1 MAGHDYEEPGG
12 TEVES
17 ARLLEN
23 EARDE
28 LHAAGLTDEQI
39 RKLANTYIAET
50 DGDPERFRDWAVER
64 ARGGDVPSGGD
75 IRGS

>member
-1 MAGHDYEEPGG
+1 MTRHDYEEPGR

-28 LHAAGLTDEQI
+28 LHEAGLTDEQI
-39 RKLANTYIAET
+39 RKLADTYVAET
-50 DGDPERFRDWAVER
+50 DGDPDRFRTWALER
-64 ARGGDVPSGGD
+64 ADAGDLPSGGD
-75 IRGS
+75 IPES